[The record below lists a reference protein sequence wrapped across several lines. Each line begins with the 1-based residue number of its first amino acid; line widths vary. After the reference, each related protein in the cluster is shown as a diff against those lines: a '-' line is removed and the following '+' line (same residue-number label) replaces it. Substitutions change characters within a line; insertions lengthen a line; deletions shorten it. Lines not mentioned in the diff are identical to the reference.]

1 MLAPAG
7 LPVNPPAYTAARYAD
22 NAASGQL
29 ASLDTMRPLWV
40 LWYRLPPTSPPK

>member
-1 MLAPAG
+1 MLPPAL
-7 LPVNPPAYTAARYAD
+7 LPVNPPAYTAALYAD
-22 NAASGQL
+22 TSASGQL